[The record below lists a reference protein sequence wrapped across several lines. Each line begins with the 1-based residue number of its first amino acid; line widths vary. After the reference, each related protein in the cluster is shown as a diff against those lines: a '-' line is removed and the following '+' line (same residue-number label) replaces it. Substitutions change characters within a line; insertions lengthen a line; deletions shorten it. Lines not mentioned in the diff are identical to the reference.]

1 MRKLLL
7 LCLLLISCSEIMYFN
22 VEQMLPPEIMPK
34 NPVRRI
40 GVVNNFSANNVVFA
54 SKYAVTLP
62 CDPDTITEEVAL
74 SFANSGFMDRVVVL
88 DSLLYHPDSTT
99 IHLLTQEEVNALCR
113 QLDVETIYSIEYAC
127 LTYEPASKFIARPLT
142 AYLCARIYT
151 PDANG
156 IIGASV
162 LDKEVLDYWIDNT
175 DEVAELFPLVPSQL
189 AKNAIEPYLPTWKE
203 RERIFYY
210 DRFNYHLR
218 EGRVYISE
226 GKWEDAATHWRQLL
240 QSRSRMQRFEGA
252 FNMALYYEMT
262 DSIDKAL
269 SSLDL
274 ARESTTK
281 IDRQGNTVQLIDTM
295 YVTQYRG
302 ALKKRQKEIEKIEEY
317 EKQFEN

>member
-1 MRKLLL
+1 M
-7 LCLLLISCSEIMYFN
+7 
-22 VEQMLPPEIMPK
+22 
-34 NPVRRI
+34 
-40 GVVNNFSANNVVFA
+40 
-54 SKYAVTLP
+54 
-62 CDPDTITEEVAL
+62 
-74 SFANSGFMDRVVVL
+74 
-88 DSLLYHPDSTT
+88 
-99 IHLLTQEEVNALCR
+99 
-113 QLDVETIYSIEYAC
+113 
-127 LTYEPASKFIARPLT
+127 
-142 AYLCARIYT
+142 
-151 PDANG
+151 
-156 IIGASV
+156 

-317 EKQFEN
+317 EKQF

>member
-1 MRKLLL
+1 
-7 LCLLLISCSEIMYFN
+7 
-22 VEQMLPPEIMPK
+22 
-34 NPVRRI
+34 
-40 GVVNNFSANNVVFA
+40 
-54 SKYAVTLP
+54 
-62 CDPDTITEEVAL
+62 
-74 SFANSGFMDRVVVL
+74 MDRVVVL

-99 IHLLTQEEVNALCR
+99 KHLLTQEEVNALCR
-113 QLDVETIYSIEYAC
+113 QLDVETIYSVEYAC

-151 PDANG
+151 PDG
-156 IIGASV
+156 EGMVGASV

-269 SSLDL
+269 SSLDF